1 MSKTIAVWGSPD
13 SGKTTFATKLAQT
26 IYDRYQAIVI
36 LLYAD
41 NDTPTL
47 PVIFPNLKK
56 EDLYSV
62 GALLAKIDITKE
74 EVVRQLVTIK
84 QRQNFGFLGFVDGEN
99 RYTYPSFDETKVRSL
114 LSVLNSLA
122 DFVVVDCTSA
132 LKNPISRV
140 AIKEADTVIRL
151 ASPDLKSISF
161 FSSQLPL
168 YGDPVFR
175 LEEHIEGINVP
186 DADLYMPI
194 EEAKSRLH
202 DPRFVVPYSRA
213 VKQQMLD
220 GKLTKPLNDKK
231 YNDRIK
237 SIVEKIV
244 G

>member
-1 MSKTIAVWGSPD
+1 MKRKITQNGLFLFHADEQPRKEVSAINSFMSWIG
-13 SGKTTFATKLAQT
+13 GKKALR
-26 IYDRYQAIVI
+26 DEI
-36 LLYAD
+36 LLR
-41 NDTPTL
+41 
-47 PVIFPNLKK
+47 FPLSF
-56 EDLYSV
+56 ERY
-62 GALLAKIDITKE
+62 I
-74 EVVRQLVTIK
+74 EV
-84 QRQNFGFLGFVDGEN
+84 FGGGGWVLFHKPPGREMEV
-99 RYTYPSFDETKVRSL
+99 YPSFDETKVRSL

-220 GKLTKPLNDKK
+220 GKLTEPLNDKK